1 MDTFRLILFLVGSVI
16 VIAIYLYTQKTS
28 GKPFIIRPYQNQDK
42 EKNKEQPVKDP
53 ETEEEIAEAVRD
65 KRYATD
71 QPDDDAITRLSE
83 TLSQG
88 VQEKFIDSETDSVP
102 TVVNEGD
109 VEPLVIVMTIMAKPE
124 NLFSG
129 TDIFEAALANGFMHG
144 DMNIFHFYPEQ
155 DTKRAI
161 CSMANAIEPG
171 FFEITNI
178 EQIQTPGLTLFTQ
191 LTGSVESRDVFEQ
204 TVKLGRALAQ
214 QLQGDLCDETRS
226 VLTMQ
231 TIEHLKEKV
240 EAHIFKARL
249 KQIQQHRH

>member
-1 MDTFRLILFLVGSVI
+1 MDTFRLILFLIGSVI
-16 VIAIYLYTQKTS
+16 VVAIYLYTRKAS
-28 GKPFIIRPYQNQDK
+28 GKPFVIKPLQNQDNEK
-42 EKNKEQPVKDP
+42 EPLVKDP

-71 QPDDDAITRLSE
+71 QPDDDAISRLSE

-88 VQEKFIDSETDSVP
+88 VQEKFIANEAETVP
-102 TVVNEGD
+102 TIINEGD
-109 VEPLVIVMTIMAKPE
+109 AEPLVIVMTIMAKPE
-124 NLFSG
+124 NLFNG
-129 TDIFEAALANGFMHG
+129 ADIFEAALANGFVHG

-155 DTKRAI
+155 EARPAI

-171 FFEITNI
+171 FFEITDI
-178 EQIQTPGLTLFTQ
+178 EQVHTPGLTLFTQ
-191 LTGSVESRDVFEQ
+191 LTGSVESRDAFDQ
-204 TVKLGRALAQ
+204 TVKLGQALAQ

-240 EAHIFKARL
+240 EAHIFKARMN
-249 KQIQQHRH
+249 QIQKHRH